1 MEHPLD
7 ARHGAADGAA
17 IEDVGAD
24 LADVEAV
31 QLLERRSRAH
41 GDHDLVAASDQ
52 QASDV

>member
-1 MEHPLD
+1 VEHPVD

-24 LADVEAV
+24 VADVEAL
-31 QLLERRSRAH
+31 QRLERGSRAH
-41 GDHDLVAASDQ
+41 SDYDLIAASDQ